1 MLVEFKRNWRGHKK
15 GDLVDYEE
23 KVAQKLQ
30 RLGLVNL
37 ALPASDPEPDE
48 VVVIEIDDA
57 ASDEA
62 VESEKDVTDPDFEED
77 ADYKADKKK
86 RRSGKK

>member
-1 MLVEFKRNWRGHKK
+1 MLVEFKRNWKGHKK

-48 VVVIEIDDA
+48 VVVIEKDVADP
-57 ASDEA
+57 EP
-62 VESEKDVTDPDFEED
+62 DVTDPDVEED